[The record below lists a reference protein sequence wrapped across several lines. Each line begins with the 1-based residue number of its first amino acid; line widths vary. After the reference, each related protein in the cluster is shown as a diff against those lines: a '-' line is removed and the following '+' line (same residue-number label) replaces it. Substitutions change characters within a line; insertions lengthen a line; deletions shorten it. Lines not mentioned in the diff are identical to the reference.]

1 MALWL
6 NDCQAWKPHGHT
18 QVAANAII
26 SLSLRL
32 LQLAM
37 QVWIASPYRF
47 PNECHLMGL
56 TPACWHP
63 CPIVLPLWT

>member
-6 NDCQAWKPHGHT
+6 NDCQAWKVQGHT
-18 QVAANAII
+18 QVAANAMII
-26 SLSLRL
+26 LSLQL
-32 LQLAM
+32 LAM

-47 PNECHLMGL
+47 LRVLECHLTGL

-63 CPIVLPLWT
+63 CSLVLPLW